1 MRCIAPANCL
11 FVPLILLGLVF
22 IYYFTNKYQQ
32 FGNFIIFLS
41 SVLRFTA
48 NILCSCNLCIC
59 RFRRKGESL
68 HCVICLALS
77 NVINVL
83 GPFVVE
89 SHVILSTCTKNLE
102 SKKPE
107 FKKKNP
113 AFIHLRSWQFVYVFI
128 SCFTSGSLRKV
139 AGRGCGYGWR
149 DRVVELH
156 TAKGCLCG
164 HWYEYQEWA

>member
-1 MRCIAPANCL
+1 MRSIAPANCL

-48 NILCSCNLCIC
+48 NMLCSCNLCIC
-59 RFRRKGESL
+59 RFRHKGESL

-102 SKKPE
+102 SKEPE
-107 FKKKNP
+107 FKRK
-113 AFIHLRSWQFVYVFI
+113 
-128 SCFTSGSLRKV
+128 SCLHPPEVMAVCICVHIMLHFRLTTEGSRK
-139 AGRGCGYGWR
+139 RMWIW
-149 DRVVELH
+149 VE
-156 TAKGCLCG
+156 G
-164 HWYEYQEWA
+164 

>member
-1 MRCIAPANCL
+1 MRCITPANCL

-48 NILCSCNLCIC
+48 NMLCSCNLCIC
-59 RFRRKGESL
+59 RFKGESL

-83 GPFVVE
+83 GPFLVE

-102 SKKPE
+102 SKEPE
-107 FKKKNP
+107 FKK
-113 AFIHLRSWQFVYVFI
+113 ILLSSTWGH
-128 SCFTSGSLRKV
+128 GSLYMCSYH
-139 AGRGCGYGWR
+139 ASLQAHYGR
-149 DRVVELH
+149 
-156 TAKGCLCG
+156 
-164 HWYEYQEWA
+164 